1 MVIISDTHEVEISV
15 GCIENE
21 GDCGGVVTH

>member
-1 MVIISDTHEVEISV
+1 MVVISDVHDTEVSI

>member
-1 MVIISDTHEVEISV
+1 MIVISEGKENELSI